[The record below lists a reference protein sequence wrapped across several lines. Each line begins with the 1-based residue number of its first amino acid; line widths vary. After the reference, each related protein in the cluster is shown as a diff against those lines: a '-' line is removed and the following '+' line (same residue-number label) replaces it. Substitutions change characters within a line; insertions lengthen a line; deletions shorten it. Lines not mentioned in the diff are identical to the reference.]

1 MSPCRK
7 IPAVLLL
14 LLTAFTAL
22 VMLHTVTAPLFEAP
36 DEIWHYAYVRWI
48 AEGHGLPSMADDS
61 SGANQEVA
69 QPPLYYAVSALLSA
83 PFDDSDR
90 HDLSWHN
97 PGFGYQ
103 APGTT
108 ADNKNMLIHTEREG
122 WPWRGAVLAIHAA
135 RLASLFFGLLT
146 VIAAWGLGWET
157 FRSQKAA
164 LFTAALVAFHPQFVF
179 ISSVVS
185 NDSSAAALAT
195 AALWSMAR
203 ILRQGITL
211 KRALLTG
218 TLSGLAILT
227 KTSMLPLLPL
237 LVVVLIWAGWQQK
250 AKRNQLLAALL
261 TYGMGALVVGGWW
274 YIRNVVLYGEPLGLS
289 SHLNTLW
296 GRSEPVS
303 LWKLAPELPLLLKS
317 FWAAYGWGHVF
328 WPDWVY
334 GVLIVGSLGFLALG
348 IQQLTRGWREAI
360 KTVTYTAPQP
370 PILGMAAV
378 WGLGILAALLYWMQQ
393 VEAPHG
399 RLLFPTI
406 GAWALIMAAGM
417 GALWPYKKGP
427 YLVRGFLLSMAV
439 VAALAPGVRIVATFA
454 PPRLYAPDEIR
465 QEVTPTD
472 LTYEDEARLIGV
484 SVNQARLSP
493 EEQLEVRACWEALRP
508 MTTEYTV
515 FVHLLGPENQIVAT
529 RHTYPGLG
537 KFPTPLWPTGKA
549 FCDTYRMPIEQWA
562 ETPMLY
568 RLEVGLFNAETGGR
582 LSAINSSEEPASPPV
597 IAQIAVVDA
606 APQTLT
612 PTASL
617 EATLGDALQL
627 RGYDVTPTAAAGETL
642 TVTLY
647 WEALEDIDEE
657 LVAFVHLWQPGE
669 LSPLAQHDAPPR
681 QGWFPTTVWQRGD
694 RVPDAH
700 PLELPAELAPGDYP
714 LWAGVYRAADGTR
727 LPAQGPQERY
737 PYDLVPL
744 GTVHIGKEF

>member
-7 IPAVLLL
+7 DPPVLLL

-22 VMLHTVTAPLFEAP
+22 VLLHTVTAPLFEAP
-36 DEIWHYAYVRWI
+36 DEIWHYAYARWL
-48 AEGHGLPSMADDS
+48 AEGHGLPSMLDDS

-103 APGTT
+103 APGIT

-122 WPWRGAVLAIHAA
+122 WPWQGAVLAIHAA
-135 RLASLFFGLLT
+135 RLASLLFGLLA
-146 VIAAWGLGWET
+146 VAAAWGLGWET
-157 FRSQKAA
+157 FQSRKAA
-164 LFTAALVAFHPQFVF
+164 LFTAALIAFQPQFVF

-185 NDSSAAALAT
+185 NDSAAAALAT

-203 ILRQGITL
+203 ILRRGLTL
-211 KRALLTG
+211 RRTLLAG
-218 TLSGLAILT
+218 VLSGLAILA
-227 KTSMLPLLPL
+227 KTSALPLLPL
-237 LVVVLIWAGWQQK
+237 LAVTLLWAGWQQK
-250 AKRNQLLAALL
+250 VSRKQLLAALL
-261 TYGMGALVVGGWW
+261 TYGLAAMVAGGWW
-274 YIRNVVLYGEPLGLS
+274 YLRNVLLYGDPLGLS

-296 GRSEPVS
+296 GRPEPVT
-303 LWKLAPELPLLLKS
+303 LWELGPELPLLLKS

-334 GVLIVGSLGFLALG
+334 GVLIVGNLGFLALG
-348 IQQLTRGWREAI
+348 TRELVRGWRKVIE
-360 KTVTYTAPQP
+360 TSNYTLPQP
-370 PILGMAAV
+370 PILAMAAV

-399 RLLFPTI
+399 RLLFPAL
-406 GAWALIMAAGM
+406 GAWALIMATGM
-417 GALWPYKKGP
+417 AALQRQKRDRL
-427 YLVRGFLLSMAV
+427 LVRGFLLSMAS
-439 VAALAPGVRIVATFA
+439 VAALAPGARIVATFA
-454 PPRLYAPDEIR
+454 PPRLHTPEQVR
-465 QEVTPTD
+465 QETASID
-472 LTYEDEARLIGV
+472 LTYEDEARLISA
-484 SVNQARLSP
+484 SVNQERLSP
-493 EEQLEVRACWEALRP
+493 GQQLEVRACWEALRP

-515 FVHLLGPENQIVAT
+515 FVHLLGPENQLVAT

-537 KFPTPLWPTGKA
+537 KFPTTLWPVGKA
-549 FCDTYRMPIEQWA
+549 FCDTYRMDIELWA
-562 ETPMLY
+562 ETPMVY
-568 RLEVGLFNAETGGR
+568 KLEVGLFNAETGGR
-582 LSAINSSEEPASPPV
+582 LSVVNRDGEPASPPIV
-597 IAQIAVVDA
+597 AQVAVVESA
-606 APQTLT
+606 ASPPP
-612 PTASL
+612 PTEPL
-617 EATLGDALQL
+617 EATLGDALRL
-627 RGYDVTPTAAAGETL
+627 RGYEITPTAAAGETL
-642 TVTLY
+642 TVTLH

-657 LVAFVHLWQPGE
+657 LVVFVHLWQPGDS
-669 LSPLAQHDAPPR
+669 SPLAQNDAPPR

-744 GTVHIGKEF
+744 GTIRISK